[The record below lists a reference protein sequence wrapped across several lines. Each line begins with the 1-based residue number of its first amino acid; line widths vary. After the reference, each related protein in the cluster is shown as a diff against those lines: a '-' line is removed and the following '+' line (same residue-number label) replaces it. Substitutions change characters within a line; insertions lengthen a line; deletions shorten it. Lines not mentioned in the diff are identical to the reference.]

1 MVTSLTLLIAFL
13 IYPLLLVLVGR
24 FVGRRADNDTFFTG
38 NRQQPWYLVWPAMIS
53 AAMSGITFA
62 SVPGSVAA
70 DGFTYLQ
77 MVMGFT
83 VGQLLIAFWLVP
95 LFYRLRV
102 RSIYQYFEARF
113 GLEAHRAAGGCFVV
127 AKLLSAALK
136 LYIVVLMLQQLVCN
150 GLGLPYWCNA
160 LATVVVVWAYTRAGG
175 VKTLLRTDLI
185 KTAVMVTAIVGAV
198 VALLATM
205 PEATLAEVAASSP
218 YTDVF
223 CWDPHSDR
231 YFWKMFASGVLLL
244 LAMTGLDQ
252 DLMQRNLACR
262 SVDDARRN
270 VLLTALSQV
279 VVISLL
285 LVLGML
291 LYGYAD
297 RVGIVRPERADLLF
311 AEVAISGGL
320 PWWLAL
326 LFVLGFSAGS
336 FSSGGSAL
344 TALTTTVVIDLLPDR
359 VRSEEALTRLRRR
372 VHALLA
378 VALLVLLLCFGRWGD
393 QSVINLIYKVAG
405 YTYGPLLG
413 MFLFGQFSRRRVAGR
428 AIVVA
433 VLSAPL
439 LSVVA
444 QWVATTYF
452 GQPIG
457 FELLLLNAL
466 LTVALMRLMSRRS

>member
-1 MVTSLTLLIAFL
+1 MVTSLTLLVAFL

-24 FVGRRADNDTFFTG
+24 VVGRRADNDTFFTG

-160 LATVVVVWAYTRAGG
+160 LATVIVVWAYTRAGG

-198 VALLATM
+198 VALLGAI
-205 PEATLAEVAASSP
+205 PNETLGEVAASSP
-218 YTDVF
+218 YTDIF

-262 SVDDARRN
+262 SVADARKN
-270 VLLTALSQV
+270 VLLTAISQV

-297 RVGIVRPERADLLF
+297 RVGLVRPERADLLF

-320 PWWLAL
+320 PWWVAL

-344 TALTTTVVIDLLPDR
+344 TALTTTVVIDLFPDR

-378 VALLVLLLCFGRWGD
+378 VALLLLLLLFGRWGD

-444 QWVATTYF
+444 QWVATTCF

-466 LTVALMRLMSRRS
+466 LTVALMRLMSRSS